1 MFGATNN
8 VQTKNVLILKSLK
21 LKKPSLT
28 YPLVEE
34 LWTHDP
40 GPAKV
45 SMPAAGCR
53 GQFLV

>member
-8 VQTKNVLILKSLK
+8 VQTKNVLILKK
-21 LKKPSLT
+21 LKKPNLT
-28 YPLVEE
+28 YPIFEV